1 MPVFL
6 SPLSDAKVKKRLSV
20 LKNLVRPLKEGTFL
34 VWHLINMMTAFGI
47 SDIGDQGRSYA
58 RDKTSWSLDGGLFSC
73 MPQTLKGKFRWRQHS
88 VVRESGRSHR

>member
-1 MPVFL
+1 
-6 SPLSDAKVKKRLSV
+6 
-20 LKNLVRPLKEGTFL
+20 
-34 VWHLINMMTAFGI
+34 MMTAFGI

-88 VVRESGRSHR
+88 VVRESGRSHRWRGRNSWGQVSMPTKSWCDPVFCL